1 VISKSN
7 PDSQHEIAR
16 VVEQFAATR
25 IDSAFNRL
33 AVWSMYLAVL
43 ALISIV
49 GVQAWQVFA
58 RYVLNDTPDWTEPAS
73 SLLLVTLMSFSAAA
87 GVQQQSHFRFDL
99 LLQKCGADW
108 AQRLNVMVQLL
119 VVASSA
125 VLAIAAFRLYADG
138 LAIKQA
144 GVAWSQ
150 GMNYL
155 PLAIA
160 CILMCLFSLQH
171 FRKALASA
179 KAPLEQA
186 HPGASP

>member
-1 VISKSN
+1 MIPKSN
-7 PDSQHEIAR
+7 SENQHDVTSVAEQPIANS
-16 VVEQFAATR
+16 V
-25 IDSAFNRL
+25 DSAFNKF
-33 AVWSMYLAVL
+33 ATWSMHLAVL
-43 ALISIV
+43 ALVAIV

-73 SLLLVTLMSFSAAA
+73 SMLLVTLMSFSAAA

-99 LLQKCGADW
+99 LLQKCGAAW
-108 AQRLNVMVQLL
+108 ALRLNLIVQLL

-125 VLAIAAFRLYADG
+125 VLAVAAFHLYVDG

-155 PLAIA
+155 PLALA
-160 CILMCLFSLQH
+160 SILMCLFSLQH
-171 FRKALASA
+171 FRKALAPA

-186 HPGASP
+186 RAAASS